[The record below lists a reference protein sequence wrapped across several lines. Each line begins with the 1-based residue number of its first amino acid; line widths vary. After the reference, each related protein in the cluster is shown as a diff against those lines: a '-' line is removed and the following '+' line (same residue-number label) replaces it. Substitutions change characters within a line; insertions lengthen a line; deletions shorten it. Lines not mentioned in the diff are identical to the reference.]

1 MNPTTK
7 QLASFYFLTLRYN
20 EHMNQLR
27 ALFAG
32 FDLMLFLPVLAL
44 SLMGLVTMYSH
55 VGDNDFFN
63 KQLIWIT
70 TSTIALLFA
79 MIPDYRFL
87 RSSNTIFY
95 VFLATVAMLALVLL
109 IGEITL
115 GAQSRFDFGFFSLQ
129 PADPAKLVLILVLA
143 KYFAKRHEQIGDFKH
158 IIISGIYALC
168 ILGLVFIQPDFG
180 SAAILF
186 FVWLGMVLVSGIK
199 IRHLITVFMLG
210 AVVFGMM
217 WQFVFFDYQKERIVT
232 FLNPLADI
240 QGAGYNAYQST
251 VAIGSGGLFGKGIGY
266 GTQSKLLFLPEF
278 ETDFIFAAFA
288 EEWGLFGVLILF
300 ALFALVIWRLLHHA
314 NHGATNFERL
324 FASGVAI
331 LFVAHFFI
339 HIGMNIGLLPVTGT
353 TIPFMSYGGSHLIT
367 EFIGV
372 GMVLG
377 MSRYTT
383 TRFETKS
390 LLE

>member
-1 MNPTTK
+1 MKN
-7 QLASFYFLTLRYN
+7 LLRTL
-20 EHMNQLR
+20 
-27 ALFAG
+27 FSG
-32 FDLMLFLPVLAL
+32 FDAVLFLPVLGL
-44 SLMGLVTMYSH
+44 MLMGLVTMYSH
-55 VGDNDFFN
+55 AGDNAYFERQF
-63 KQLIWIT
+63 IWI
-70 TSTIALLFA
+70 SAAIFAMLLA
-79 MIPDYRFL
+79 MIPDYRFF
-87 RSSNTIFY
+87 RSGNIIFY
-95 VFLATVAMLALVLL
+95 FFLATVALLMLVLVV
-109 IGEITL
+109 GEITL

-158 IIISGIYALC
+158 IIISGIYAFF
-168 ILGLVFIQPDFG
+168 IFGLVFIQPDFG

-199 IRHLITVFMLG
+199 VRHLATVFLIGTIAFG
-210 AVVFGMM
+210 AM
-217 WQFVFFDYQKERIVT
+217 WQFVFFDYQKERILT

-251 VAIGSGGLFGKGIGY
+251 VAIGSGGLLGKGVGY
-266 GTQSKLLFLPEF
+266 GTQSKLLFLPEY
-278 ETDFIFAAFA
+278 ETDFIFAAFS
-288 EEWGLFGVLILF
+288 EEWGFFGVMMLF
-300 ALFALVIWRLLHHA
+300 VFFAVVVWRLLHHA

-331 LFVAHFFI
+331 LFVAHFFV

-353 TIPFMSYGGSHLIT
+353 TIPFLSYGGSHLIT
-367 EFIGV
+367 ELIAV
-372 GMVLG
+372 GMVMG

-383 TRFETKS
+383 VRYEAKG